1 MTGFPTPIL
10 YLMPSKKLCLIEGCD
25 MIAQIGDICGFH
37 KKLIVK
43 SDIKRGDACKYCEQ
57 GRMIKAGIR
66 NLKQM
71 YRCNLCGKKY
81 SK

>member
-1 MTGFPTPIL
+1 
-10 YLMPSKKLCLIEGCD
+10 
-25 MIAQIGDICGFH
+25 MIAQIGDYCGLH
-37 KKLIVK
+37 KKLIAKPDVR
-43 SDIKRGDACKYCEQ
+43 RGDSCKYCEQ

-71 YRCNLCGKKY
+71 YKCSLCERRY